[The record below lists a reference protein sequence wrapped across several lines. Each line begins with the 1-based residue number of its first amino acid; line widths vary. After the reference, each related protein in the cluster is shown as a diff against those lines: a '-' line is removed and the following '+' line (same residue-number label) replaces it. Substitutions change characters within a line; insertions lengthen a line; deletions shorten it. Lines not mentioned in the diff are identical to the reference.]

1 MSNAE
6 VESGLKIGL
15 HFKNEVS
22 PKQWVK
28 TALQV
33 RTQYAASMLRG
44 ETVADVDAKLIDHEV
59 ETRTGMQLE
68 RIPNLQMFDP
78 DKKLPAGTPLRIS
91 LPDTADRQ
99 IIEEVTD
106 LYRPKK

>member
-1 MSNAE
+1 MSNVG

-15 HFKNEVS
+15 EFKSEVS

-33 RTQYAASMLRG
+33 RAQYTASVLRG
-44 ETVADVDAKLIDHEV
+44 ETLADVDAKLIDHEV
-59 ETRTGMQLE
+59 EERTGMTLE
-68 RIPNLQMFDP
+68 RIPNLQIIDP
-78 DKKLPAGTPLRIS
+78 EKKLPAGTPLRVR

-99 IIEEVTD
+99 IVGEVID